1 MKKWVKVTASAVLGS
16 AALMYAG
23 FLFVLPNVID
33 LNKYKTE
40 VQNLINEQ
48 TKLNIDFQNPKIITT
63 PLLGAGVKADNI
75 TIKLPDDSILF
86 SADSIK
92 TRIALPSLFLLTVK
106 VSCLDVEKPFINLE
120 IKNNE
125 NFKIV
130 QLVEDMLNEGKEQ
143 RLEEGKQ
150 TVQAEAEGL
159 KFNPEW
165 IRIKVPAVKLH
176 NYRVLVNDL
185 KSKHYLD
192 LKGEELV
199 LGYFNGKTAKVK
211 TYAELYSDENKN
223 ITANVN
229 LNTFLPEFGT
239 KLDKE
244 DDPAERVDIPFVNPV
259 TMYRNYDLK
268 ANLDTK
274 LRIRNHGNQLSS
286 FGHFNID
293 GITLKVADLELPES
307 YLHAD
312 TFGSSVN
319 LETNIYP
326 VKDQYINLAG
336 NLNYGKHPKV
346 DMSIRTGTI
355 KFNDLLI
362 LSKAFLDSLHIKNEL
377 AGFRAEGYL
386 NADCR
391 IKTNFKK
398 LNSFGSILVS
408 NGGVNVRNLGRVLS
422 KGNINIKLDN
432 NILDVRNSS
441 ILIGGSPLYIDGK
454 IDEKSVADINI
465 SADKLPLATLFNAF
479 APEDMRK
486 NYNFKSGNATLKLNI
501 TGKLKDAAAGLKFG
515 LDNLSVSGTEYPLAP
530 GESCIISQFAAN
542 HQLDIYNPQS
552 PIDGSSSEFEFNM
565 NNPNFPDQAAY
576 DMQHVFY
583 QGKAE
588 MGSIPQYLTSVFGG
602 AYVIFRVPEGEA
614 WDPVN
619 DENMKTTDL
628 SKPNSNV
635 YYAKIPIK
643 YVLDAVEAVNNESK
657 MNAKRVPGV
666 LDAGITWVGATYCGL
681 GIARKLSTD
690 EEGNPIIREETG
702 TYIYQDTNNST
713 DDFERGVVPVMRRN
727 GAKMPS
733 WNHTL

>member
-40 VQNLINEQ
+40 VQNLISEQ

-150 TVQAEAEGL
+150 TVKAEAEGL
-159 KFNPEW
+159 KFNLEW

-268 ANLDTK
+268 ANLNTK

-391 IKTNFKK
+391 FI
-398 LNSFGSILVS
+398 
-408 NGGVNVRNLGRVLS
+408 
-422 KGNINIKLDN
+422 
-432 NILDVRNSS
+432 
-441 ILIGGSPLYIDGK
+441 
-454 IDEKSVADINI
+454 
-465 SADKLPLATLFNAF
+465 
-479 APEDMRK
+479 
-486 NYNFKSGNATLKLNI
+486 
-501 TGKLKDAAAGLKFG
+501 
-515 LDNLSVSGTEYPLAP
+515 
-530 GESCIISQFAAN
+530 
-542 HQLDIYNPQS
+542 
-552 PIDGSSSEFEFNM
+552 
-565 NNPNFPDQAAY
+565 
-576 DMQHVFY
+576 
-583 QGKAE
+583 
-588 MGSIPQYLTSVFGG
+588 
-602 AYVIFRVPEGEA
+602 
-614 WDPVN
+614 
-619 DENMKTTDL
+619 
-628 SKPNSNV
+628 
-635 YYAKIPIK
+635 
-643 YVLDAVEAVNNESK
+643 
-657 MNAKRVPGV
+657 
-666 LDAGITWVGATYCGL
+666 
-681 GIARKLSTD
+681 
-690 EEGNPIIREETG
+690 
-702 TYIYQDTNNST
+702 
-713 DDFERGVVPVMRRN
+713 
-727 GAKMPS
+727 
-733 WNHTL
+733 

>member
-1 MKKWVKVTASAVLGS
+1 
-16 AALMYAG
+16 
-23 FLFVLPNVID
+23 
-33 LNKYKTE
+33 
-40 VQNLINEQ
+40 
-48 TKLNIDFQNPKIITT
+48 
-63 PLLGAGVKADNI
+63 
-75 TIKLPDDSILF
+75 
-86 SADSIK
+86 
-92 TRIALPSLFLLTVK
+92 
-106 VSCLDVEKPFINLE
+106 
-120 IKNNE
+120 
-125 NFKIV
+125 
-130 QLVEDMLNEGKEQ
+130 MLNEGKEQ

-150 TVQAEAEGL
+150 TVKAEAEGL

-268 ANLDTK
+268 ANLNTK

-454 IDEKSVADINI
+454 IDE
-465 SADKLPLATLFNAF
+465 
-479 APEDMRK
+479 
-486 NYNFKSGNATLKLNI
+486 
-501 TGKLKDAAAGLKFG
+501 
-515 LDNLSVSGTEYPLAP
+515 NLLQ
-530 GESCIISQFAAN
+530 I
-542 HQLDIYNPQS
+542 
-552 PIDGSSSEFEFNM
+552 
-565 NNPNFPDQAAY
+565 
-576 DMQHVFY
+576 
-583 QGKAE
+583 
-588 MGSIPQYLTSVFGG
+588 LT
-602 AYVIFRVPEGEA
+602 
-614 WDPVN
+614 
-619 DENMKTTDL
+619 
-628 SKPNSNV
+628 
-635 YYAKIPIK
+635 
-643 YVLDAVEAVNNESK
+643 
-657 MNAKRVPGV
+657 
-666 LDAGITWVGATYCGL
+666 
-681 GIARKLSTD
+681 
-690 EEGNPIIREETG
+690 
-702 TYIYQDTNNST
+702 
-713 DDFERGVVPVMRRN
+713 
-727 GAKMPS
+727 
-733 WNHTL
+733 